1 MSVQE
6 QDIKENVA
14 FHQYLFFPSITFC
27 TFSYLLHLFVFFF
40 FLSFAEDRSSISAMS
55 TST

>member
-27 TFSYLLHLFVFFF
+27 TFSYLLHLF

>member
-14 FHQYLFFPSITFC
+14 FHQYLFFSFYNILYF
-27 TFSYLLHLFVFFF
+27 FLSAAFVFCF

>member
-27 TFSYLLHLFVFFF
+27 TFSYLLHLFFFV
-40 FLSFAEDRSSISAMS
+40 FLSFAEDRISISAMS

>member
-27 TFSYLLHLFVFFF
+27 TFSYLLHLFFF

>member
-40 FLSFAEDRSSISAMS
+40 FFCLLQRTGAAYPL
-55 TST
+55 

>member
-27 TFSYLLHLFVFFF
+27 TFSYLLHLFVCFFF
-40 FLSFAEDRSSISAMS
+40 CLLQRTGAAYPL
-55 TST
+55 